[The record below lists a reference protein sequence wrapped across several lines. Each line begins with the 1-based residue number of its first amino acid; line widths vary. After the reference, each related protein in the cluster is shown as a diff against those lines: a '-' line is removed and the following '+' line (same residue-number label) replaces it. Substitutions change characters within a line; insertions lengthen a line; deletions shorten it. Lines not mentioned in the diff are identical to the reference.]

1 MPPVTLS
8 VIAAHVG
15 CSKNTVSLALRGD
28 PQIPQSTREVIQK
41 AAEKLGYVP
50 NAVVSHLMAQLRS
63 SQTARFQ
70 AKLALVNAHRDPKAF
85 RTHATIPAYV
95 EGCERR
101 AAKLGYTFDQFWLHD
116 PKLKA
121 ESWIRILRTRGIKGI
136 IIVGMMDQNHLP
148 PPLRPVWA
156 AFPCVVTGVRT
167 RDPALSFSCVD
178 HHNLTVRAF
187 EQALA
192 LGYRRPALVIE
203 QRIDRLVEGRF
214 SGAMLSAQQNLS
226 ISQRVPAFTQI
237 DLARTDRDR
246 FYRWFNRHQP
256 DVLLSLYN
264 IVFPWLKDHG
274 LRVPQDVGVIQLEWR
289 ESHAE
294 VSGMNQHND
303 TVGEAAVD
311 MVVGQIHHGESG
323 IPLFPRATLI
333 GASWVEGQS
342 LRRQTDPS
350 APSRAAPRRRKGAR
364 VTSPA
369 TGATA
374 AAR

>member
-1 MPPVTLS
+1 MRPVTLS

-28 PQIPQSTREVIQK
+28 PQIPASTRDVIKK
-41 AAEKLGYVP
+41 AADKLGYTP
-50 NAVVSHLMAQLRS
+50 NAIVSHLMAQLRS

-70 AKLALVNAHRDPKAF
+70 AKLALINAHRDPQAF

-95 EGCERR
+95 HGCEQR
-101 AAKLGYTFDQFWLHD
+101 ALKLGYSFDHFWLHD

-121 ESWIRILRTRGIKGI
+121 ESWIRILRARGIKGI

-148 PPLRPVWA
+148 PHLRPVWEH
-156 AFPCVVTGVRT
+156 FPCVVTGVRT
-167 RDPALSFSCVD
+167 REPALSFSCVD

-187 EQALA
+187 EKALA
-192 LGYRRPALVIE
+192 LGYLRPALVIDE
-203 QRIDRLVEGRF
+203 RIDRLVEGRF
-214 SGAMLSAQQNLS
+214 SGAMLSAQQSLPAA
-226 ISQRVPAFTQI
+226 QRIPAFTQI
-237 DLARTDRDR
+237 DLARTDREL
-246 FYRWFNRHQP
+246 FFRWFDRHKP

-264 IVFPWLKDHG
+264 IVFPWLKEHG
-274 LRVPQDVGVIQLEWR
+274 LRVPKDVGVIQLEWR

-311 MVVGQIHHGESG
+311 MVVGQIHRSETG

-333 GASWVEGQS
+333 SASWVEGQS
-342 LRRQTDPS
+342 LEKQT
-350 APSRAAPRRRKGAR
+350 PRVERK
-364 VTSPA
+364 S
-369 TGATA
+369 TA
-374 AAR
+374 KRER

>member
-1 MPPVTLS
+1 MRPVTLS

-28 PQIPQSTREVIQK
+28 SQIPEKTREVIRK
-41 AAEKLGYVP
+41 AADKLGYRP

-95 EGCERR
+95 RGCERR
-101 AAKLGYTFDQFWLHD
+101 ATKLGYDFDHFWLHD

-148 PPLRPVWA
+148 PLLRPVWET
-156 AFPCVVTGVRT
+156 FPCVVTGVRT

-178 HHNLTVRAF
+178 HHDLTIRAF

-192 LGYRRPALVIE
+192 LGYQRPALVLDE
-203 QRIDRLVEGRF
+203 RIDRLVEGRF
-214 SGAMLSAQQNLS
+214 SGAMLSAQQDLPAAR
-226 ISQRVPAFTQI
+226 RVPAFLQI
-237 DLARTDRDR
+237 DRARMDRKLFD
-246 FYRWFNRHQP
+246 RWFDRHQP

-264 IVFPWLKDHG
+264 IVFPWLKERG
-274 LRVPQDVGVIQLEWR
+274 LRVPKDVGVIQLEWR

-294 VSGMNQHND
+294 ISGMNQHND
-303 TVGEAAVD
+303 AVGEAAVD
-311 MVVGQIHHGESG
+311 MVVGQIHRSETGV
-323 IPLFPRATLI
+323 PLFPRATLI
-333 GASWVEGQS
+333 GASWIDGLSVEKQ
-342 LRRQTDPS
+342 
-350 APSRAAPRRRKGAR
+350 APKKIGR
-364 VTSPA
+364 
-369 TGATA
+369 
-374 AAR
+374 